1 MTKVVSYH
9 AWRTGCWC
17 ELELGGRLFLVWG
30 KFIQLARGVMV
41 TRLIRRTVLNME
53 MTFLDELGLI
63 CLLYSSIYVLN
74 FHLVVYERLH
84 AESLHCSRIV
94 NIVKMSLHSLLI

>member
-1 MTKVVSYH
+1 
-9 AWRTGCWC
+9 
-17 ELELGGRLFLVWG
+17 
-30 KFIQLARGVMV
+30 MV